1 MLLQMY
7 ILPSVINYLK
17 QDKSDN
23 IKSNITEQH
32 VERLVFMLIT
42 N

>member
-1 MLLQMY
+1 MY
-7 ILPSVINYLK
+7 ILPSIINSLK
-17 QDKSDN
+17 EDKSDN

-32 VERLVFMLIT
+32 VERLVFMLTT